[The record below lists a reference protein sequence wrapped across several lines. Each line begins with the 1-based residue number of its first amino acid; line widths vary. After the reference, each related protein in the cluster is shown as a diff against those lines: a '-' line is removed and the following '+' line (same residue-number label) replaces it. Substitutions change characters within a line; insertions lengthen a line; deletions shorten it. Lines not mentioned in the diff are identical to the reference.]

1 MLLMKKFW
9 ENKNLKKVLS
19 FLVLILFTIIVLYFS
34 LKDHYQEI
42 VKEILTINKGWLLVS
57 FILIFGYWFF
67 KAIVLS
73 KIANHYTDNY
83 GFKKAFRLIVE
94 VNFFNAITPFATG
107 GQPYEI
113 YSLKK
118 NNIKFADATNIVIQR
133 FIVYQISIVLLGTIA
148 IIYNKFFPM
157 FPKSNLLKDLITLG
171 FIINFFVIVGLFIIT
186 YARRVHHFILNYFI
200 KFLGKIHLI
209 KNVEKTKDR
218 FKSYLDEFH
227 IGANKLLENK
237 LEFVLL
243 ILMLLIS
250 LCCLYLIPLTLAYGM
265 GHYHDFNSI
274 ECILTSAYVMLIG
287 SFVPIPGGTGG
298 LEFGFI
304 EFFSSFLKQPFLNA
318 LMLIWR
324 FITYY
329 FGLIVGGIVLNF
341 KRKETK

>member
-1 MLLMKKFW
+1 MKIWK
-9 ENKNLKKVLS
+9 NKNFKKIAS
-19 FLVLILFTIIVLYFS
+19 FLVLILFTILVLYFS

-42 VKEILTINKGWLLVS
+42 IKEIVTINKCWLILS
-57 FILIFGYWFF
+57 FVLIFGYWFF
-67 KAIVLS
+67 KAIVFS
-73 KIANHYTDNY
+73 KIAKHYTDNY
-83 GFKKAFRLIVE
+83 SFKKAFRLIVE

-107 GQPYEI
+107 GQPYEL

-133 FIVYQISIVLLGTIA
+133 FIVYQISIVLLGAIA
-148 IIYNKFFPM
+148 IIYNFNFHI
-157 FPKSNLLKDLITLG
+157 FPKNNLLKDLVTLG

-186 YARRVHHFILNYFI
+186 YARKVHHFILNYFI
-200 KFLGKIHLI
+200 KFLGKIHLV

-218 FKSYLDEFH
+218 FSNYLDEFH
-227 IGANKLLENK
+227 VGANKLLENK
-237 LEFVLL
+237 LEFIFL
-243 ILMLLIS
+243 IIILLIS
-250 LCCLYLIPLTLAYGM
+250 LCCLYLIPLTLACGM
-265 GHYHDFNSI
+265 GHYHDFNI
-274 ECILTSAYVMLIG
+274 TECILTSAYVMLIG

-304 EFFSSFLKQPFLNA
+304 EFFRSFLKPPFLNA

-341 KRKETK
+341 KRKEIK

>member
-148 IIYNKFFPM
+148 IIYNQFLCYCWSFYHNLCQ
-157 FPKSNLLKDLITLG
+157 KSPPFYIK
-171 FIINFFVIVGLFIIT
+171 LFYQIF
-186 YARRVHHFILNYFI
+186 R
-200 KFLGKIHLI
+200 
-209 KNVEKTKDR
+209 KNS
-218 FKSYLDEFH
+218 F
-227 IGANKLLENK
+227 NKK
-237 LEFVLL
+237 
-243 ILMLLIS
+243 
-250 LCCLYLIPLTLAYGM
+250 C
-265 GHYHDFNSI
+265 
-274 ECILTSAYVMLIG
+274 
-287 SFVPIPGGTGG
+287 
-298 LEFGFI
+298 
-304 EFFSSFLKQPFLNA
+304 
-318 LMLIWR
+318 
-324 FITYY
+324 
-329 FGLIVGGIVLNF
+329 
-341 KRKETK
+341 RKN